1 MSFTNS
7 VIQKKWMAFAG
18 LTWFFYV
25 IFHMVSL
32 LNFHAGKDVFNGF
45 YTEFSQSPIYYLM
58 AVALITTLGFHVF
71 IAMSRQLANH
81 QSKGSGYEKTY
92 PQEIPRV
99 VAWGG
104 AGTLLVFIVFHFMQM
119 QWLDKTDLYQE
130 MLSIF
135 IQPIMWVIYALGLIT
150 LSAHLHHALNNV
162 LQTLGMT
169 SKQYH
174 LVVVLIVL
182 LIFIGFSSVLVGV
195 MYA

>member
-1 MSFTNS
+1 MSFTSS
-7 VIQKKWMAFAG
+7 VAQKKWMAFAG

-25 IFHMVSL
+25 VFHMVSL
-32 LNFHAGKDVFNGF
+32 LNFHVGKDVFNDF
-45 YTEFSQSPIYYLM
+45 YIEFNQSTVYYLM
-58 AVALITTLGFHVF
+58 VVILIVSLGFHVF
-71 IAMSRQLANH
+71 TAVSRQFANN

-104 AGTLLVFIVFHFMQM
+104 ASTLLAFIVFHFLQM
-119 QWLDKTDLYQE
+119 QWLDKTDLYQQ
-130 MLSIF
+130 MLSILS
-135 IQPIMWVIYALGLIT
+135 QPIMWVIYALGLIT
-150 LSAHLHHALNNV
+150 LSAHLHHALSNV

-174 LVVVLIVL
+174 LAVVLIVL
-182 LIFIGFSSVLVGV
+182 LIFAGFSSVLVGV